1 MAKEARSVEADYEA
15 KLEEAER
22 LIRRLRRENEEQRK
36 DVRQLICLICNSLV
50 VDNLVWHFI
59 SNNYLLL
66 STVSSKIITDLHIS
80 SRKVVK

>member
-36 DVRQLICLICNSLV
+36 DVRQLICLICNSLA
-50 VDNLVWHFI
+50 VDNLVRHFI
-59 SNNYLLL
+59 SNNYC
-66 STVSSKIITDLHIS
+66 
-80 SRKVVK
+80 

>member
-36 DVRQLICLICNSLV
+36 DVRQLISLIFNSLA
-50 VDNLVWHFI
+50 VDNLVQHFI
-59 SNNYLLL
+59 TNNYC
-66 STVSSKIITDLHIS
+66 
-80 SRKVVK
+80 

>member
-36 DVRQLICLICNSLV
+36 DVRQLICLICNSLA

-59 SNNYLLL
+59 SNIYC
-66 STVSSKIITDLHIS
+66 
-80 SRKVVK
+80 

>member
-36 DVRQLICLICNSLV
+36 DVRQLISHL
-50 VDNLVWHFI
+50 
-59 SNNYLLL
+59 
-66 STVSSKIITDLHIS
+66 
-80 SRKVVK
+80 